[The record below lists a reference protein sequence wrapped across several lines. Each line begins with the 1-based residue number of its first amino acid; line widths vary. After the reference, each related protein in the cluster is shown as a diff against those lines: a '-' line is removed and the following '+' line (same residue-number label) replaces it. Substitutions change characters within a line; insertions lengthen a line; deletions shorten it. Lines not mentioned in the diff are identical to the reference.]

1 MGRKICNWEGPK
13 VYMSRPIKDD
23 MVGPETS
30 PGLDA
35 VQSQRTETGDLKLG
49 LHTYTLHLSG
59 FGQNWGTHEDTR
71 PKQFSLEELMDKAV
85 DWGLD
90 GLHLTGADL
99 ESKTDDRLEEVR
111 QAAED
116 RGLYL
121 EYNFS
126 RDEEF
131 DPRLNDEVHEG
142 IRIAD
147 KLDAD
152 LAKLSLDIR
161 RPRPLYGSDF
171 HPKVMDQL
179 VDVYEEVQEAIPVI
193 EETGVKLALEN
204 HTETFADEIIWLLE
218 EIDHPLVGA
227 CVDTVNSIGVLEN
240 PEYAVERMAP
250 YAFCNHFCDHR
261 LDRDQFGARFH
272 GVALGDG
279 DIDLDSVLETLRTQS
294 PTDRITFEVE
304 WAQGTDSFEEAREK
318 EMKACIESID
328 YAQNELGIG
337 Q

>member
-1 MGRKICNWEGPK
+1 
-13 VYMSRPIKDD
+13 
-23 MVGPETS
+23 MVGPEASIGEDT
-30 PGLDA
+30 GQD
-35 VQSQRTETGDLKLG
+35 RTTATEDLKLG

-59 FGQNWGTHEDTR
+59 FGQNWGTHQDPR
-71 PKQFSLEELMDKAV
+71 PKQFSLEELMDRAV

-99 ESKTDDRLEEVR
+99 ESKDDDRLEEVR

-131 DPRLNDEVHEG
+131 DQRLNDDIDEG

-147 KLDAD
+147 KLGAD
-152 LAKLSLDIR
+152 LAKVSLDIR

-204 HTETFADEIIWLLE
+204 HTESYADEVIWVLE
-218 EIDHPLVGA
+218 KIDHPLVGA
-227 CVDTVNSIGVLEN
+227 CVDTVNSMGVLEN

-250 YAFCNHFCDHR
+250 YAFSNHFCDHR
-261 LDRDQFGARFH
+261 LDRDQFGVRFH

-279 DIDLDSVLETLRTQS
+279 DIDLDKALDTIRQES

-304 WAQGTDSFEEAREK
+304 WAQGDDPEEVAREK
-318 EMKACIESID
+318 EYQACEESIE
-328 YAQNELGIG
+328 YAQEVLGIG

>member
-1 MGRKICNWEGPK
+1 
-13 VYMSRPIKDD
+13 

-30 PGLDA
+30 IGP
-35 VQSQRTETGDLKLG
+35 STEQAQATATEDLKLG

-59 FGQNWGTHEDTR
+59 FGQNWGTHQDPR
-71 PKQFSLEELMDKAV
+71 PKQFSLEELMDRAV

-99 ESKTDDRLEEVR
+99 ESKDDERLEEVR
-111 QAAED
+111 EAAEE

-147 KLDAD
+147 TLGAD

-161 RPRPLYGSDF
+161 RPRPLYGSSF
-171 HPKVMDQL
+171 HPKVVDQL

-218 EIDHPLVGA
+218 EINHPLVGA
-227 CVDTVNSIGVLEN
+227 CVDTVNSVGVLED
-240 PEYAVERMAP
+240 PEYAVEQLAP
-250 YAFCNHFCDHR
+250 YAFSNHFCDHK
-261 LDRDQFGARFH
+261 LDRDQFGVRFH

-279 DIDLDSVLETLRTQS
+279 DIDLDKALDTIRRES

-304 WAQGTDSFEEAREK
+304 WAQGDDPEDVAREK
-318 EMKACIESID
+318 EYQACEESIE
-328 YAQNELGIG
+328 YAQEVLGIG

>member
-1 MGRKICNWEGPK
+1 
-13 VYMSRPIKDD
+13 
-23 MVGPETS
+23 MVGLETS
-30 PGLDA
+30 VASNPPEA
-35 VQSQRTETGDLKLG
+35 ETTAKEDLKLG
-49 LHTYTLHLSG
+49 LHTYTLHLWG
-59 FGQNWGTHEDTR
+59 FGQNWGTHQDPR
-71 PKQFSLEELMDKAV
+71 PKQFSLEALMDKAV

-99 ESKTDDRLEEVR
+99 ESKDDERLEEVR

-116 RGLYL
+116 HGLYL

-131 DPRLNDEVHEG
+131 DERLNDEIHEG

-147 KLDAD
+147 KLGAD

-179 VDVYEEVQEAIPVI
+179 VDVYEEVQEAIPVM

-204 HTETFADEIIWLLE
+204 HTETYADEVIWLIE

-227 CVDTVNSIGVLEN
+227 CVDTVNSMGVLEN
-240 PEYAVERMAP
+240 PEYAIERMAP

-261 LDRDQFGARFH
+261 LDRDQFGVRFR
-272 GVALGDG
+272 GAALGDG
-279 DIDLDSVLETLRTQS
+279 DIDLEKVLDTLRRES

-304 WAQGTDSFEEAREK
+304 WAMGDDSFEEAREK
-318 EMKACIESID
+318 EMDACLESIE
-328 YAQNELGIG
+328 YAQDVLGIG